1 MSEKWY
7 LRTQDDTFG
16 PETRERLLDWARM
29 GRIQPGQEI
38 SNDGETWRPAVEIPF
53 LDMRWSI
60 DIGDGTPRGPF
71 NRQAAEALLKSGR
84 LPPGSKIVEVTPAF
98 EVAEPAPVA
107 ESAPAAA
114 PVPAAAETETVPV
127 AESGNAAQ
135 EPEVKIVEKIVKV
148 PVEVVKEVPVE
159 KIVEK
164 EVVKEVPVEKIVE
177 KEVRVEV
184 ESPELLARAA
194 ALEAAVAAAREEG
207 AKALSVAQQ
216 EREQALSSLR
226 AEGEKALSAERE
238 QHEQALRAARQE
250 GEKALSA
257 EREQHEQALL
267 VARQE
272 GEKALSAEREQH
284 EQALLAARQEGEKAL
299 SAERAESER
308 TRKELEEAKRETLT
322 LESEIRRLPSN
333 AKEAADTEAAV
344 YWLMRGE
351 ADDLERAIA
360 EEKAEAE
367 AAQKR
372 WHARADRLA
381 ARRIEILKRIG
392 DDARDMKSR
401 ALRAN
406 PVDPRTTQLRQELDA
421 LRLVAEKSAYESGQ
435 RIKDLTHALNEKT
448 TEAARLAAQMAD
460 VKRLQDQIQELRER
474 LQLREKELIME
485 RQASEEL
492 RRTSAEA
499 QQSLL
504 KRLSEL
510 ENGLPGHTN
519 QSREAHAQASRFP
532 AWMSLKK

>member
-16 PETRERLLDWARM
+16 PETRERLLEWAKM

-38 SNDGETWRPAVEIPF
+38 SNDGETWKPAVEIPF

-71 NRQAAEALLKSGR
+71 NRHAAEALLKSGR
-84 LPPGSKIVEVTPAF
+84 LPPGSKLVEVPPAF
-98 EVAEPAPVA
+98 EVAEPAPVPEA
-107 ESAPAAA
+107 ASAPE
-114 PVPAAAETETVPV
+114 PPPAAETAPV
-127 AESGNAAQ
+127 SQ
-135 EPEVKIVEKIVKV
+135 EPEVKVVEKIVKV
-148 PVEVVKEVPVE
+148 PVEVIKEVPVE

-164 EVVKEVPVEKIVE
+164 EVIKEVPVEKIVEREVRVEVPVEVIKEVPVEKIVE
-177 KEVRVEV
+177 KERIVEV

-207 AKALSVAQQ
+207 AKALSAAQQ
-216 EREQALSSLR
+216 ECEQ
-226 AEGEKALSAERE
+226 
-238 QHEQALRAARQE
+238 
-250 GEKALSA
+250 
-257 EREQHEQALL
+257 
-267 VARQE
+267 
-272 GEKALSAEREQH
+272 
-284 EQALLAARQEGEKAL
+284 AL

-308 TRKELEEAKRETLT
+308 TKKELEEAKRETLT

-344 YWLMRGE
+344 YWLMRDE
-351 ADDLERAIA
+351 ADDLERALA

-381 ARRIEILKRIG
+381 ARRVEILKRIG
-392 DDARDMKSR
+392 DDAKDMKSR

-406 PVDPRTTQLRQELDA
+406 PVDPRTVQLRQELDA

-435 RIKDLTHALNEKT
+435 RIKDLTRALNEKT
-448 TEAARLAAQMAD
+448 TEASRLAVQVAD

-474 LQLREKELIME
+474 LQLREKELMEE

-492 RRTSAEA
+492 RRVAESA

-510 ENGLPGHTN
+510 ESSLPGHTD
-519 QSREAHAQASRFP
+519 QSREARAQASRFP
-532 AWMSLKK
+532 SWMQLKK

>member
-16 PETRERLLDWARM
+16 PETRERLLEWAKM

-38 SNDGETWRPAVEIPF
+38 SNDGETWKPAVEIPF

-71 NRQAAEALLKSGR
+71 NRHAAEALLKSGR
-84 LPPGSKIVEVTPAF
+84 LPPGSKLVEVPPAF
-98 EVAEPAPVA
+98 EVAEPAPVPEA
-107 ESAPAAA
+107 ASAPET
-114 PVPAAAETETVPV
+114 PPAAEPAQAE
-127 AESGNAAQ
+127 Q
-135 EPEVKIVEKIVKV
+135 EPEVKVVEKIVKV
-148 PVEVVKEVPVE
+148 PVEVIKEVPVE

-164 EVVKEVPVEKIVE
+164 ERI
-177 KEVRVEV
+177 VEV

-194 ALEAAVAAAREEG
+194 ALEAAVAAAREES
-207 AKALSVAQQ
+207 AKALSAAQQ
-216 EREQALSSLR
+216 EREQAITTLR
-226 AEGEKALSAERE
+226 AEGEKALSDAREQHEQELLATRQQGEQALSAERE
-238 QHEQALRAARQE
+238 QHEQE
-250 GEKALSA
+250 
-257 EREQHEQALL
+257 
-267 VARQE
+267 
-272 GEKALSAEREQH
+272 
-284 EQALLAARQEGEKAL
+284 LLATRQQGEQAL

-308 TRKELEEAKRETLT
+308 AKKELEEAKRETLT

-344 YWLMRGE
+344 YWLMRDE
-351 ADDLERAIA
+351 ADDLERALA

-392 DDARDMKSR
+392 DDAKDMKSR

-406 PVDPRTTQLRQELDA
+406 PVDPRTVQLRQELDA
-421 LRLVAEKSAYESGQ
+421 LRLVAEKSAFESGQ
-435 RIKDLTHALNEKT
+435 RIKDLTRALNEKT
-448 TEAARLAAQMAD
+448 TEASRLAVQVAD

-474 LQLREKELIME
+474 LQLREKELMEE

-492 RRTSAEA
+492 RRTAESA

-510 ENGLPGHTN
+510 ESGLPGHTD
-519 QSREAHAQASRFP
+519 QSREARAQASRFP
-532 AWMSLKK
+532 SWMQLKK

>member
-1 MSEKWY
+1 MSEKWN

-16 PETRERLLDWARM
+16 PETRERLLEWAKM

-38 SNDGETWRPAVEIPF
+38 SNDGETWKPAVEIPF

-71 NRQAAEALLKSGR
+71 NRRAAEALLKSGR
-84 LPPGSKIVEVTPAF
+84 LPPGSKIVEVPPAF
-98 EVAEPAPVA
+98 EVAE
-107 ESAPAAA
+107 SAPAPEVA
-114 PVPAAAETETVPV
+114 PAPEPPPAAEPVQAE
-127 AESGNAAQ
+127 Q
-135 EPEVKIVEKIVKV
+135 EPEVKVVEKIVKV

-177 KEVRVEV
+177 REVRVEVPVEVIKEVPVEKIVEKERIVEV

-207 AKALSVAQQ
+207 AKALSAAQQ
-216 EREQALSSLR
+216 EREQAITTLR
-226 AEGEKALSAERE
+226 AEGEKALSAARE
-238 QHEQALRAARQE
+238 QHEQE
-250 GEKALSA
+250 
-257 EREQHEQALL
+257 
-267 VARQE
+267 
-272 GEKALSAEREQH
+272 
-284 EQALLAARQEGEKAL
+284 LLAARQQGEQAL

-308 TRKELEEAKRETLT
+308 TKKELEEAKRETLT

-344 YWLMRGE
+344 YWLMRDE
-351 ADDLERAIA
+351 ADDLARAIA

-392 DDARDMKSR
+392 DDAKDMKSR

-406 PVDPRTTQLRQELDA
+406 PVDPRTVQLRQELDA
-421 LRLVAEKSAYESGQ
+421 LRLVAEKNAYESGQ

-448 TEAARLAAQMAD
+448 TEASRLAAQVAD

-474 LQLREKELIME
+474 LQLREKELMEE
-485 RQASEEL
+485 RQASEEF
-492 RRTSAEA
+492 RRAAESA

-510 ENGLPGHTN
+510 EGSLPGHTD
-519 QSREAHAQASRFP
+519 QSREARAQASRFP
-532 AWMSLKK
+532 SWMQLKK

>member
-16 PETRERLLDWARM
+16 PETRERLLEWAKM

-38 SNDGETWRPAVEIPF
+38 SNDGETWKPAVEIPF

-71 NRQAAEALLKSGR
+71 NRHAAEALLKSGR
-84 LPPGSKIVEVTPAF
+84 LPPGSKIVEVPPAF
-98 EVAEPAPVA
+98 EVAEPP
-107 ESAPAAA
+107 EPPPAAE
-114 PVPAAAETETVPV
+114 PAQAE
-127 AESGNAAQ
+127 Q
-135 EPEVKIVEKIVKV
+135 EPEVKVVEKIVKV
-148 PVEVVKEVPVE
+148 PVEVIKEVPVE

-177 KEVRVEV
+177 REVRVEVPVEVIKEVPVEKIVEKERIVEV

-194 ALEAAVAAAREEG
+194 ALEAEVAAAREEG
-207 AKALSVAQQ
+207 AKALSAAQQ
-216 EREQALSSLR
+216 EREQAITTLR
-226 AEGEKALSAERE
+226 AEGEKALSAARE
-238 QHEQALRAARQE
+238 QHEQELQATRQQ
-250 GEKALSA
+250 GE
-257 EREQHEQALL
+257 Q
-267 VARQE
+267 
-272 GEKALSAEREQH
+272 
-284 EQALLAARQEGEKAL
+284 AL

-308 TRKELEEAKRETLT
+308 TKKELEEAKRETLT

-344 YWLMRGE
+344 YWLMRDE

-381 ARRIEILKRIG
+381 ARRVEILKRIG
-392 DDARDMKSR
+392 DDAKDMKSR

-406 PVDPRTTQLRQELDA
+406 PVDPRTVQLRQELDA

-435 RIKDLTHALNEKT
+435 RIKDLTRALNEKT
-448 TEAARLAAQMAD
+448 TEASRLAAQVAD

-474 LQLREKELIME
+474 LQLREKELLAE

-492 RRTSAEA
+492 RRTTEAA

-510 ENGLPGHTN
+510 ESGLPGHTD
-519 QSREAHAQASRFP
+519 QSREARAQASRFP
-532 AWMSLKK
+532 SWMQLKK

>member
-16 PETRERLLDWARM
+16 PETRERLLEWAKM

-38 SNDGETWRPAVEIPF
+38 SNDGETWKPAVEIPF

-71 NRQAAEALLKSGR
+71 NRHAAEALLKSGR
-84 LPPGSKIVEVTPAF
+84 LPPGSKLVEVPPAF
-98 EVAEPAPVA
+98 EVAE
-107 ESAPAAA
+107 SAPTPEAA
-114 PVPAAAETETVPV
+114 PDPDPSPTVEPERAE
-127 AESGNAAQ
+127 Q
-135 EPEVKIVEKIVKV
+135 EPEVKVVEKIVKV
-148 PVEVVKEVPVE
+148 PVEVIKEVPVE

-164 EVVKEVPVEKIVE
+164 EVVKEVPVEKVVEREVRVEVPVEVIKEVPVEKIVE
-177 KEVRVEV
+177 KERIVEV

-207 AKALSVAQQ
+207 AKALSEAQQ
-216 EREQALSSLR
+216 ERELAITTLR
-226 AEGEKALSAERE
+226 AEGEKALSAARE
-238 QHEQALRAARQE
+238 QHE
-250 GEKALSA
+250 
-257 EREQHEQALL
+257 HE
-267 VARQE
+267 
-272 GEKALSAEREQH
+272 
-284 EQALLAARQEGEKAL
+284 LLAARQQGEQAL

-308 TRKELEEAKRETLT
+308 TKKALEEAKRETLT
-322 LESEIRRLPSN
+322 LESEIRRLPPN

-344 YWLMRGE
+344 YWLMRDE

-381 ARRIEILKRIG
+381 ARRVEILKRLG
-392 DDARDMKSR
+392 DDAKDMKSR

-406 PVDPRTTQLRQELDA
+406 PMDPRTVQLRQELDA
-421 LRLVAEKSAYESGQ
+421 LRLVAEKNSYESGQ
-435 RIKDLTHALNEKT
+435 RIKELTRALNEKT
-448 TEAARLAAQMAD
+448 TEASRLAVQVTD
-460 VKRLQDQIQELRER
+460 VKRLQDQLQELREK
-474 LQLREKELIME
+474 LQLREKELMAE

-492 RRTSAEA
+492 RRSTEAA

-510 ENGLPGHTN
+510 ESGLPGHTD
-519 QSREAHAQASRFP
+519 QSREARAQASRFP
-532 AWMSLKK
+532 SWMQLKK

>member
-16 PETRERLLDWARM
+16 PETRERLLEWAKM

-38 SNDGETWRPAVEIPF
+38 SNDGETWKPAVEIPF

-71 NRQAAEALLKSGR
+71 NRHAAEALLKSGR
-84 LPPGSKIVEVTPAF
+84 LPPGSKLVEVPPAF
-98 EVAEPAPVA
+98 EVAE
-107 ESAPAAA
+107 SAPTPEAA
-114 PVPAAAETETVPV
+114 PDPDPSPTVEPERAE
-127 AESGNAAQ
+127 Q
-135 EPEVKIVEKIVKV
+135 EPEVKVVEKIVKV
-148 PVEVVKEVPVE
+148 PVEVIKEVPVE

-177 KEVRVEV
+177 KEVVKEVPVEKVVEREVRVEVPVEVIKEVPVEKIVEKERIVEV

-207 AKALSVAQQ
+207 AKALSAAQQ
-216 EREQALSSLR
+216 EREQAITTLR
-226 AEGEKALSAERE
+226 AEGEKALSAARE
-238 QHEQALRAARQE
+238 QHE
-250 GEKALSA
+250 
-257 EREQHEQALL
+257 HE
-267 VARQE
+267 
-272 GEKALSAEREQH
+272 
-284 EQALLAARQEGEKAL
+284 LLAARQQGEQAL

-308 TRKELEEAKRETLT
+308 TKKELEEAKRETLT

-344 YWLMRGE
+344 YWLMRDE

-381 ARRIEILKRIG
+381 ARRVEILKRIG
-392 DDARDMKSR
+392 DDAKDMKSR

-406 PVDPRTTQLRQELDA
+406 PMDPRTVQLRQELDA
-421 LRLVAEKSAYESGQ
+421 LRLVAEKNSYESGQ
-435 RIKDLTHALNEKT
+435 RIKELTRALNEKT
-448 TEAARLAAQMAD
+448 TEASRLAVQVTD
-460 VKRLQDQIQELRER
+460 VKRLQDQIQELREK
-474 LQLREKELIME
+474 LQLREKELMTE

-492 RRTSAEA
+492 RRSTEAA

-510 ENGLPGHTN
+510 ESGLPGHTD
-519 QSREAHAQASRFP
+519 QSREARAQASRFP
-532 AWMSLKK
+532 SWMQLKK

>member
-16 PETRERLLDWARM
+16 PETRERLLEWAKM

-38 SNDGETWRPAVEIPF
+38 SNDGETWKPAVEIPF

-71 NRQAAEALLKSGR
+71 NRHAAEALLKSGR
-84 LPPGSKIVEVTPAF
+84 LPPGSKIVEVPPAF
-98 EVAEPAPVA
+98 EVADPAPAPETVPDPEPAP
-107 ESAPAAA
+107 
-114 PVPAAAETETVPV
+114 AAEPV
-127 AESGNAAQ
+127 SAEPA
-135 EPEVKIVEKIVKV
+135 VKVVEKIVKV

-177 KEVRVEV
+177 REVRVEVPVEVIKEVPVEKIVEKERIVEV

-207 AKALSVAQQ
+207 AKALSAAQQ
-216 EREQALSSLR
+216 EREQAITTLR
-226 AEGEKALSAERE
+226 AEGEKALSAARE
-238 QHEQALRAARQE
+238 QHEQE
-250 GEKALSA
+250 
-257 EREQHEQALL
+257 
-267 VARQE
+267 
-272 GEKALSAEREQH
+272 
-284 EQALLAARQEGEKAL
+284 LLATRQQGEQAL

-308 TRKELEEAKRETLT
+308 TKKELEEAKRETLT

-344 YWLMRGE
+344 YWLMRDE

-392 DDARDMKSR
+392 DDAKDMKSR

-406 PVDPRTTQLRQELDA
+406 PVDPRTVQLRQELDA

-435 RIKDLTHALNEKT
+435 RIKDLTRALNEKT
-448 TEAARLAAQMAD
+448 TEASRLAAQVAD

-474 LQLREKELIME
+474 LQLREKELMVE

-492 RRTSAEA
+492 RRAAESA

-510 ENGLPGHTN
+510 ESGLPGHTD
-519 QSREAHAQASRFP
+519 QSREARAQASRFP
-532 AWMSLKK
+532 SWMQLKK

>member
-16 PETRERLLDWARM
+16 PETRERLLEWAKM

-38 SNDGETWRPAVEIPF
+38 SNDGETWKPAVEIPF

-71 NRQAAEALLKSGR
+71 NRHAAEALLKSGR
-84 LPPGSKIVEVTPAF
+84 LPPGSKLVEVPPAF
-98 EVAEPAPVA
+98 EVAE
-107 ESAPAAA
+107 SAPTPEAA
-114 PVPAAAETETVPV
+114 PDPDPSPTVEPERAE
-127 AESGNAAQ
+127 Q
-135 EPEVKIVEKIVKV
+135 EPEVKVVEKIVKV
-148 PVEVVKEVPVE
+148 PVEVIKEVPVE

-164 EVVKEVPVEKIVE
+164 EVVKEVPVEKVVEREVRVEVPVEVIKEVPVEKIVE
-177 KEVRVEV
+177 KERIVEV

-207 AKALSVAQQ
+207 AKALSEAQQ
-216 EREQALSSLR
+216 ERELAITTLR
-226 AEGEKALSAERE
+226 AEGEKALSAARE
-238 QHEQALRAARQE
+238 QHEQE
-250 GEKALSA
+250 
-257 EREQHEQALL
+257 
-267 VARQE
+267 
-272 GEKALSAEREQH
+272 
-284 EQALLAARQEGEKAL
+284 LLAARQQGEQAL

-308 TRKELEEAKRETLT
+308 TKKALEEAKRETLT

-344 YWLMRGE
+344 YCLMRDE

-381 ARRIEILKRIG
+381 ARRVEILKRIG
-392 DDARDMKSR
+392 DDAKDMKSR

-406 PVDPRTTQLRQELDA
+406 PMDPRTVQLRQELDA
-421 LRLVAEKSAYESGQ
+421 LRLVAEKNSYESGQ
-435 RIKDLTHALNEKT
+435 RIKELTRALNEKT
-448 TEAARLAAQMAD
+448 TEASRLAVQVTD
-460 VKRLQDQIQELRER
+460 VKRLQDQIQELREK
-474 LQLREKELIME
+474 LQLREKELMAE

-492 RRTSAEA
+492 RRSTEAA

-510 ENGLPGHTN
+510 ESGLPGGHTD
-519 QSREAHAQASRFP
+519 QSREARAQASRFP
-532 AWMSLKK
+532 SWMQLKK